1 MNGGLKMKKILALA
15 LVVALSLSLL
25 AACGGS
31 NSDGGAPAVSAS
43 GSSGGGSSGGDKKLV
58 IGGAWPSIDVGF
70 WGTNWDG
77 FEDKVNE
84 LGCEFVQVVAERD
97 ANKQNDQIR
106 NFIAQK
112 VDAIV
117 LGCVDGSAVVSAVK
131 EAQAAGIPVVM
142 NNRPLQSD
150 SVVADMSILSDNFLM
165 AYQQLVWLAEDARAT
180 GQKHN
185 ILMLVGALSDENMI
199 QRRKG
204 YTKAIEENSDVLSL
218 VVEVPTDGKQELA
231 LTGVQNSMQAYNN
244 INCIVTPADGYVP
257 TIQSALEQINRWK
270 KNGEPGYIAICS
282 FDGAADAMRGYASG
296 HVYCTAVQDAYG
308 AGAKSAEWAV
318 KLAKGEKPAS
328 NVDLD
333 PGLLLTY
340 KNFESIKETI
350 WGWAVYLNQEAAKA
364 KK

>member
-1 MNGGLKMKKILALA
+1 MKKILALV
-15 LVVALSLSLL
+15 LIVLLSLSLL
-25 AACGGS
+25 AACGGGS
-31 NSDGGAPAVSAS
+31 SEGDAPAVSAGG
-43 GSSGGGSSGGDKKLV
+43 GSTGNGSSGGDKKLV
-58 IGGAWPSIDVGF
+58 IGGAWPTIDVGF

-84 LGCEFVQVVAERD
+84 LGCDFVQVVAERD

-106 NFIAQK
+106 NLIAQK

-150 SVVADMSILSDNFLM
+150 SVVADMSILSDNTLM
-165 AYQQLVWLAEDARAT
+165 SYNELVWLAEDARET

-199 QRRKG
+199 QRRDG
-204 YTKAIEENSDVLSL
+204 YRKAIEENSDVLSL

-231 LTGVQNSMQAYNN
+231 LTGVQNAMQAYNN

-257 TIQSALEQINRWK
+257 TMQSALEQINRWK
-270 KNGEPGYIAICS
+270 KPGEPGYVAICS
-282 FDGAADAMRGYASG
+282 FDGAADAIRGYVSG
-296 HVYCTAVQDAYG
+296 NVYCTAVQDAYG

-318 KLAKGEKPAS
+318 KLVKGEKPAN

-333 PGLLLTY
+333 PGMLLTY

-350 WGWAVYLNQEAAKA
+350 WGWAVYLDQEAAKA